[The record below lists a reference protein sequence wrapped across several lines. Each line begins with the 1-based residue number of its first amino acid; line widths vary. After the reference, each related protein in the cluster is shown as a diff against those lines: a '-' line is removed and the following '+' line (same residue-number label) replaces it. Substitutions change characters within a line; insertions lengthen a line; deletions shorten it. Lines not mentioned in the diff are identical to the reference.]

1 MKRKKVV
8 KKAVR
13 ILRIS
18 KFILFYFLI
27 FLSFAIIFGT
37 NWAID
42 NADIA
47 NFEQVLLTLNSSV
60 STASSELILSFIT
73 STILTS
79 IVITIIIY
87 LISRLF
93 KNLEVFIKIKVRKKI
108 FKINF
113 YMITNFI
120 ILVILISYS
129 FLYLLNSLQILEYI
143 NNNRIDS
150 NFFEEVYVDPRNVE
164 LEFPKKKRNLIYIFL
179 ESMESTYSDKSNGGA
194 YEINYIPQLTK
205 LANDKNNI
213 NFSNNSLVGGAYMTY
228 NTSWTMAGMVAHTA
242 GIPLKTVFNQDDQ
255 STYNNGLSLKGAYSI
270 GDILNKEGYRQYIM
284 VGSDLTFGGRRVY
297 LKKHGNYTVFDY
309 HTAKRDRI
317 IDDDYYVFWGY
328 EDKKLFSYAKK
339 ELKEIAKS
347 DEPFNFTMLTVDTH
361 FPDGYRDKS
370 CKTEYDDSYLSAIAC
385 SDKKLG
391 EFINWLKKQ
400 DFYKDTTIILAG
412 DHLSMNTY
420 SFENID
426 SNYKRSVYNVY
437 INSAIDT
444 TCNKNREFTTLDYYP
459 TTLASLGVKIKGE
472 KLGLGT
478 NLFSCKETLTE
489 EYGNDY
495 IDKKLKENSPY
506 YNKCI
511 ARECKKDK

>member
-113 YMITNFI
+113 YMITDFI

-129 FLYLLNSLQILEYI
+129 LLYLLNSLQILEYI

-164 LEFPKKKRNLIYIFL
+164 LEFPKKKRRRKRWSRRI
-179 ESMESTYSDKSNGGA
+179 EA
-194 YEINYIPQLTK
+194 R
-205 LANDKNNI
+205 
-213 NFSNNSLVGGAYMTY
+213 
-228 NTSWTMAGMVAHTA
+228 
-242 GIPLKTVFNQDDQ
+242 PL
-255 STYNNGLSLKGAYSI
+255 
-270 GDILNKEGYRQYIM
+270 R
-284 VGSDLTFGGRRVY
+284 
-297 LKKHGNYTVFDY
+297 
-309 HTAKRDRI
+309 
-317 IDDDYYVFWGY
+317 
-328 EDKKLFSYAKK
+328 
-339 ELKEIAKS
+339 
-347 DEPFNFTMLTVDTH
+347 
-361 FPDGYRDKS
+361 
-370 CKTEYDDSYLSAIAC
+370 
-385 SDKKLG
+385 
-391 EFINWLKKQ
+391 
-400 DFYKDTTIILAG
+400 
-412 DHLSMNTY
+412 
-420 SFENID
+420 
-426 SNYKRSVYNVY
+426 
-437 INSAIDT
+437 
-444 TCNKNREFTTLDYYP
+444 
-459 TTLASLGVKIKGE
+459 
-472 KLGLGT
+472 
-478 NLFSCKETLTE
+478 
-489 EYGNDY
+489 
-495 IDKKLKENSPY
+495 
-506 YNKCI
+506 
-511 ARECKKDK
+511 ART